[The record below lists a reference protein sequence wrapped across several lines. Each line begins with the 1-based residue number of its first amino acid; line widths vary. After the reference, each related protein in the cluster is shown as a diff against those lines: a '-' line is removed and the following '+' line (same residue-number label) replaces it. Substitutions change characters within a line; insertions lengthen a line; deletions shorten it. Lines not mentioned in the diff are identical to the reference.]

1 MFSGGIDMSNL
12 LEALQSATQ
21 DDLDAIE
28 ARLTELEQE
37 RAGLLSAKKVLTM
50 RLSPIGKRA
59 SPGTGKKGRE
69 QMTEKAAKIHDLLT
83 AEGSL
88 PQDVIARRLGVSSKS
103 VERTAQLSDWL
114 TRTPD
119 GDIAIAMS

>member
-1 MFSGGIDMSNL
+1 MSNL